1 MLNLTWHFGKHIMK
15 STNKILLDQAF
26 ASWNNSMANLP
37 DIDWTEQL
45 RILNDVADLITPE
58 LSLEEITETIY
69 SNVNHLIDAFQFAVG
84 IYNEK
89 EGLIIYK
96 GMIEDGKR
104 LPDFSIDAIADNRF
118 ASWCI
123 VNEREIFINDLDRE
137 YNKYLHVKP
146 IPLAGCNPK
155 AAIYVPLKL
164 HNKVVGLITVR
175 TIRKNVYKQHH
186 LYILKTVGNFVVR
199 ALELA
204 DVSSKPYSKTEGFR
218 KEWRWCNEEKLPA
231 SSKKA
236 LNLLTA
242 REKEVLFLL
251 VTGLSNKMLAE
262 RLFVSSATI
271 KTHTLKIYQKMDVAN
286 RTAAILRAVECGW
299 VF

>member
-1 MLNLTWHFGKHIMK
+1 MK
-15 STNKILLDQAF
+15 STNKNSFDHAF
-26 ASWNNSMANLP
+26 ASWNKDVVSLK

-58 LSLEEITETIY
+58 LSQEEITETIY

-84 IYNEK
+84 IYNER
-89 EGLIIYK
+89 EGSIIYK

-104 LPDFSIDAIADNRF
+104 IPDFSVDAIDENRF

-123 VNEREIFINDLDRE
+123 RNETDIFMNDVDSE
-137 YNKYLHVKP
+137 YSKYLKYKP
-146 IPLAGCNPK
+146 VPFAGSDPK

-175 TIRKNVYKQHH
+175 TIRKNVYKHHH
-186 LYILKTVGNFVVR
+186 LYILKTVGNFIVR

-204 DVSSKPYSKTEGFR
+204 NVSSKPYSKTEGSQ
-218 KEWRWCNEEKLPA
+218 KEWRWCNEENLPA
-231 SSKKA
+231 SSKRA
-236 LNLLTA
+236 LNLLTE

-251 VTGLSNKMLAE
+251 VTGLTNKALAE
-262 RLFVSSATI
+262 RLFVSSTTI
-271 KTHTLKIYQKMDVAN
+271 KTHTLNIYQKIDVAN
-286 RTAAILRAVECGW
+286 RTAAILKAVEYGW

>member
-1 MLNLTWHFGKHIMK
+1 MSSANKK
-15 STNKILLDQAF
+15 SFTHSLS
-26 ASWNNSMANLP
+26 SWSKTVAGAETIN
-37 DIDWTEQL
+37 WTEQL

-58 LSLEEITETIY
+58 LTVEEITAAIY

-84 IYNEK
+84 LYNEK
-89 EGLIIYK
+89 EGTITYK

-104 LPDFSIDAIADNRF
+104 IPDFSMDAIDSNRL

-123 VNEREIFINDLDRE
+123 RNEADIFMNDFDHE
-137 YNKYLHVKP
+137 YSKYLQHKP
-146 IPLAGCNPK
+146 VPLAGSDPK
-155 AAIYVPLKL
+155 AALYTPLKL

-175 TIRKNVYKQHH
+175 TIHKNVYQPHH

-204 DVSSKPYSKTEGFR
+204 KISSKPYIKTGGTQ
-218 KEWRWCNEEKLPA
+218 KKWRWCDEKDLTPG
-231 SSKKA
+231 SRKA
-236 LNLLTA
+236 LQLLTA

-251 VTGLSNKMLAE
+251 VTGWSNKALANK
-262 RLFVSSATI
+262 LFVSAATI
-271 KTHTLKIYQKMDVAN
+271 KTHTLNIYQKMEVAN
-286 RTAAILRAVECGW
+286 RTSAILKAVEWGW